1 MLSEVLDRETCAKC
15 KFCCVFDTADSW
27 EIPVISENLAKRLKS
42 QGVKTVMKDG
52 CYKYDLDFSGDE
64 IKSCPFI
71 DKEKGCNLSEDEKPF
86 DCKIWPL
93 RVMKHGDKKVL
104 AVAKTCPN
112 FSVTK
117 TDLLRLIN
125 KGLLKSIKEYISKNP
140 YVINELKED
149 YEVLMEF

>member
-15 KFCCVFDTADSW
+15 KFCCVFDKADSW
-27 EIPVISENLAKRLKS
+27 EIPVISEKLAENLKK
-42 QGVKTVMKDG
+42 QGIKIIKQDG
-52 CYKYDLDFSGDE
+52 CYKYDLDFAGDE
-64 IKSCPFI
+64 IKSCPFL
-71 DKEKGCNLSEDEKPF
+71 DNEKGCNLSEDEKPF

-93 RVMKHGDKKVL
+93 RVMKQGDKKFL